1 VNNSVPH
8 LETLTRSLI
17 VLLLISPAGCNSGKE
32 GQPQADAPAAP
43 EANNSVVAAPDIS
56 IIDAAVAGNVAA
68 IKQHIESG
76 TNIDQKEPLAGGT
89 PLIVASVLG
98 HTEVARELIEAGADI
113 EAKNNEQTTPLYNAA
128 FFCHPETVEL
138 LLKHGAN
145 VNTTDK
151 NGTSLIELMEL
162 PWNTAKGIYQIVYPL
177 LGLELDDEKI
187 QATRPVIAEML
198 NQHTDNE

>member
-1 VNNSVPH
+1 M
-8 LETLTRSLI
+8 
-17 VLLLISPAGCNSGKE
+17 LLISPAGCNSGKK

-68 IKQHIESG
+68 IKQHIESR

-98 HTEVARELIEAGADI
+98 HTEVARVLIEAGADI
-113 EAKNNEQTTPLYNAA
+113 EAKNNEQTTPLCNTA
-128 FFCHPETVEL
+128 FFCHPETVER

-151 NGTSLIELMEL
+151 NDTSLIDRIEL
-162 PWNTAKGIYQIVYPL
+162 PWNTAKGIYQIVYPRL
-177 LGLELDDEKI
+177 ELELDDEKI
-187 QATRPVIAEML
+187 QATRPVIAEM
-198 NQHTDNE
+198 